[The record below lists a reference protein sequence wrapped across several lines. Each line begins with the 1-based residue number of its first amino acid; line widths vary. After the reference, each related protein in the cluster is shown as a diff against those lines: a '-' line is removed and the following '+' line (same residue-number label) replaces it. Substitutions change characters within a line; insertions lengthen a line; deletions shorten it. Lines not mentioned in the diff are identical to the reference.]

1 MNRLIPREK
10 LGKKA
15 KKALDAQRRALW
27 EIPPATKR
35 IESKK
40 RYDRKK
46 RSRVQWDDWNTG
58 AFFSFWAAHA

>member
-40 RYDRKK
+40 R
-46 RSRVQWDDWNTG
+46 SRVQWDDWNTG
-58 AFFSFWAAHA
+58 AFFSFWAAQA